1 VAFGGRRVGKT
12 RTSVVRLTVIELA
25 YVELFG
31 KPFRLEAPEREER
44 KALLEMLLEMT
55 GGSGATLR
63 GNP

>member
-1 VAFGGRRVGKT
+1 MAFGGRRVGKT

-44 KALLEMLLEMT
+44 KALLETQLEMT
-55 GGSGATLR
+55 DGTEATLR
-63 GNP
+63 GAP